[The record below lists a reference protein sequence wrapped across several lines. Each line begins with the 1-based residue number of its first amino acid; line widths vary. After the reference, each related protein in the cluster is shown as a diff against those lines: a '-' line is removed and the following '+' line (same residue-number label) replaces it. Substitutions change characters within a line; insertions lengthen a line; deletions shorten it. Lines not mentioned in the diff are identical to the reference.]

1 MVLRFSLP
9 ADYGAGFE
17 PSCVVSQGSHPQ
29 QNARAELA
37 AVLSGDRQRHAGV
50 AQAIHSGTD
59 DPEAPALGGPGYGAG
74 AFCTIPSSVE

>member
-1 MVLRFSLP
+1 MVLCFSLP

-29 QNARAELA
+29 QNAGAELA

-50 AQAIHSGTD
+50 VLAIHSGTD

-74 AFCTIPSSVE
+74 AFCTIASSVE